1 MSTVEEI
8 FNAVKDLPPNE
19 QAEVKRRLD
28 TLVPQTGA
36 DLSGKGG
43 TDADAASQAAIDL
56 DQRIQR
62 ALYDAGLVRE
72 IKQPV
77 KRPRR
82 RHPPIKI
89 KGKPLS
95 ETIIE
100 ERR

>member
-8 FNAVKDLPPNE
+8 VTAVKELPPNE
-19 QAEVKRRLD
+19 QVELKRRLD
-28 TLVPQTGA
+28 ALVPQTGA

-43 TDADAASQAAIDL
+43 TEADAASQEAIDR

-72 IKQPV
+72 IKPAV